1 MSSKSTDFPV
11 AAKVSGV
18 ALTHYIRANER
29 AERWSRTMSIRQ
41 IVTPSASSTANWAKE
56 IVHSSSQSSRRMVEW
71 SVECAAV
78 GSVMM
83 HDCVTADPDI
93 RGGRLVL
100 LGTGFTIAQTLAELA
115 SSNGVEEVA
124 DEFDLDPEI
133 IRKFLSGMSLLFERS
148 WSK

>member
-1 MSSKSTDFPV
+1 
-11 AAKVSGV
+11 
-18 ALTHYIRANER
+18 
-29 AERWSRTMSIRQ
+29 
-41 IVTPSASSTANWAKE
+41 
-56 IVHSSSQSSRRMVEW
+56 
-71 SVECAAV
+71 
-78 GSVMM
+78 MM